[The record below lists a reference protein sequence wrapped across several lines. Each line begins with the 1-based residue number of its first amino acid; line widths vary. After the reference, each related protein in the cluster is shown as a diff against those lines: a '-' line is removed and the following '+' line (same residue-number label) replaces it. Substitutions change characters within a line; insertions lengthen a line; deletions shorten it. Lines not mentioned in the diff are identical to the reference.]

1 MRLEYKEDV
10 EKLISKNKLELK
22 SNVGKANS
30 LIIYEIYNK
39 SEFMEQQFRNSAYY
53 KSAEA
58 SKFIN
63 TEPLYA
69 SSIEIE
75 KGM

>member
-1 MRLEYKEDV
+1 MRLEYKEDID
-10 EKLISKNKLELK
+10 KLISKNKLELK
-22 SNVGKANS
+22 SNVGKANT

-58 SKFIN
+58 SEFIN

-69 SSIEIE
+69 SSTEIE
-75 KGM
+75 EGF